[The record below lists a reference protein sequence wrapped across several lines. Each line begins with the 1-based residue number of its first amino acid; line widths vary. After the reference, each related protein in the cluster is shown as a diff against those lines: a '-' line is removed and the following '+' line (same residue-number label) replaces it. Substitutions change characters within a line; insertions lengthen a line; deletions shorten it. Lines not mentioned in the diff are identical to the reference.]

1 LGNWE
6 IEVHFCGMK
15 NDLPVIIA
23 AGGLVTNEHGELL
36 MIFRRGRWDLPKG
49 KLDEGETIEQCAL
62 REVAEETGLS
72 KLKAGA
78 LAGITHHTYFDTYS
92 NTDVVK
98 ETHWY
103 RMSASSQQPLI
114 PQTEED
120 ITDIRWVKG
129 KELEECLE
137 NSYENIVEI
146 VGKLIG

>member
-1 LGNWE
+1 
-6 IEVHFCGMK
+6 MK
-15 NDLPVIIA
+15 NDLPVILA

-36 MIFRRGRWDLPKG
+36 MIFRRGKWDLPKG

-72 KLKAGA
+72 NLEAGTP
-78 LAGITHHTYFDTYS
+78 AGITHHAYFDTYR
-92 NTDVVK
+92 NADVVK

-103 RMSASSQQPLI
+103 HMSASSQQSLI

-120 ITDIRWVKG
+120 ITAIRWVKG
-129 KELEECLE
+129 KDLQECLD

-146 VGKLIG
+146 VNKGIVG